1 MKWSAA
7 FSYAIKERENRMNI
21 FQTIAV
27 AFAMFSAIPF
37 PQPVWTEKN
46 MRYALCAFP
55 LVGVSCGLLW
65 WGWAALIGYVDG
77 SALLLAG
84 GLCAIPV
91 LVTGGIHLDGYAD
104 TSDALASCGSPE
116 EKQEILKDPRCG
128 AFAVI
133 RLCTWFV
140 VYFALCASIRW
151 DGRALWCMGIAFVL
165 ERCLSGFA
173 IATFPLAKNTGLAH
187 TFATAANKKRVRSV
201 LAVISVLLAAALVF
215 VGGLAGVFMVLAAGF
230 ILWRYYRVSKK
241 QFGGIT
247 GDLAGWFL
255 QRAELWMLGALA
267 ATQLLEGMKW
277 FS

>member
-1 MKWSAA
+1 
-7 FSYAIKERENRMNI
+7 MNVL
-21 FQTIAV
+21 QTIAV
-27 AFAMFSAIPF
+27 AFSMFSAIPV

-46 MRYALCAFP
+46 MCCALCAFP
-55 LVGVSCGLLW
+55 LVGAVCGLFW
-65 WGWAALIGYVDG
+65 WGWAAFMESAGG
-77 SALLLAG
+77 SVLLLAG
-84 GLCAIPV
+84 GLCVIPV

-116 EKQEILKDPRCG
+116 KKQEILKDPRCG

-140 VYFALCASIRW
+140 AYFALCASVEWGERTFV
-151 DGRALWCMGIAFVL
+151 CMGIAFVL

-187 TFATAANKKRVRSV
+187 TFAAAANKKRVRNV
-201 LAVISVLLAAALVF
+201 LAASSALLAAVLVF
-215 VGGLAGVFMVLAAGF
+215 AGGLAGVFMVLSAGF
-230 ILWRYYRVSKK
+230 ILWRCYRVSKK
-241 QFGGIT
+241 QFGGIS

-255 QRAELWMLGALA
+255 QRAELGMLGALA
-267 ATQLLEGMKW
+267 FSQLLEGIKW